1 MSEELLEDEEK
12 AKSPVLKIILIVFG
26 VILVIAISV
35 GGTLFATGFFESERN
50 KDAEAAIAALEA
62 AATAQAIADAEAAAG
77 PDKVQL
83 DSPELSKF
91 QQSY

>member
-35 GGTLFATGFFESERN
+35 GGTLFATGFF
-50 KDAEAAIAALEA
+50 
-62 AATAQAIADAEAAAG
+62 
-77 PDKVQL
+77 
-83 DSPELSKF
+83 
-91 QQSY
+91 